1 MATITATMVKDL
13 REKTG
18 AGMMDCKA
26 ALNEAQGD
34 MEAAVDWLRAKGLAK
49 AAKKAGRV
57 AAEGLIGLAAD
68 AKQAAL
74 VEVNS
79 ETDFV
84 ARNQKFQ
91 DMVSA
96 IATAALKT
104 KGDVDKLAA
113 GKYGSGKATVA
124 ETIKEMV
131 GAIGENMTLRRAAHL
146 SAANGVVVSYMHNT
160 IAPGL
165 GKIGVIVALESSGKP
180 EVLKSF
186 GRQIAMHIAAANP
199 QAVEVGSLDKV
210 VIERERAVLTEQAKE
225 SGKPPQV
232 IEKMVEGRLRK
243 FYEEVVLLAQA
254 FVHDPET
261 TVAKAVADAE
271 KSAGAPIKIT
281 GFYRYA
287 LGEGIDRPDSDFA
300 AEVAAAASHS

>member
-1 MATITATMVKDL
+1 MTITATMVKDL

-26 ALNEAQGD
+26 ALNETSGD
-34 MEAAVDWLRAKGLAK
+34 MEAAVDWLRTKGLAK

-57 AAEGLIGLAAD
+57 AAEGLIGIAAE

-91 DMVSA
+91 EMVSA
-96 IATAALKT
+96 VAAAALKV
-104 KGDVDKLAA
+104 KGDLDKLAA
-113 GKYGSGKATVA
+113 AKYGSGKETIA
-124 ETIKEMV
+124 ETIKEMI
-131 GAIGENMTLRRAAHL
+131 GSIGENMSLRRAAHL
-146 SAANGVVVSYMHNT
+146 SANKGVVASYMHNT

-165 GKIGVIVALESSGKP
+165 GKIGVIVALESTGDAAK
-180 EVLKSF
+180 LQSF
-186 GRQIAMHIAAANP
+186 GKQVAMHIAAANP
-199 QAVEVGSLDKV
+199 QSVDVESLDKA

-225 SGKPPQV
+225 SGKPAPV

-243 FYEEVVLLAQA
+243 FYEEVVLLAQP

-261 TVAKAVADAE
+261 TVAKALADTE
-271 KSAGAPIKIT
+271 KAAGAPIKIT
-281 GFYRYA
+281 GFYRLA

-300 AEVAAAASHS
+300 AEVAAAASGS